1 MPALIKRFGVAGW
14 LLPTTYLISTMGDS
28 TKFSTTVTTISGS
41 EVKHKECRVEVP
53 LFPLV
58 LQIMIIIIEAEK
70 ISFGYTF
77 NLSSPA
83 ERKYWVTRQGPS
95 YSFSRLS
102 DG

>member
-1 MPALIKRFGVAGW
+1 MD
-14 LLPTTYLISTMGDS
+14 LLCGIVH
-28 TKFSTTVTTISGS
+28 TKYSTTVSVTTISVS
-41 EVKHKECRVEVP
+41 KVKHKECRVEVP
-53 LFPLV
+53 LFPLE
-58 LQIMIIIIEAEK
+58 LQIIIIIIEAEK

-77 NLSSPA
+77 NASSLA